1 MLESDDYRKYIS
13 NLRAVGCPEAVIR
26 DIIVADLDD
35 LYKRKGQ
42 GASAY
47 EPPWLGADRRREQ
60 TRDLAAKRFALQT
73 EKRALVK
80 ELLGYEWDSHA
91 NEIWNQ
97 DPLISAPLG
106 FLPDMRATQVL
117 SLAEKYHEAQ
127 VNVRE
132 DAQFVLKE
140 QEHAK
145 LDRVYRDWTME
156 VSRLLTPPE
165 WDEYQL
171 RVQAMRF
178 FTIRDIRFDG
188 VSLAGAQVRE
198 VARLSRSVK
207 DMVKEEW
214 SEEGK
219 LSDTEAAR
227 REGDFERGLKAL
239 LRPVVF
245 AEYQRAQEPDFREAY
260 QFTQAQHLPA
270 ATAADV
276 LDTRRTAEAQ
286 AAEVNADASLSTGQ
300 RSAALMVLKA
310 AALKRLESA
319 LGEAC
324 ASYRDG
330 PGQWLEALAGPFAQ
344 PSGGQP

>member
-13 NLRAVGCPEAVIR
+13 NLRAVSCPEAVIR

-35 LYKRKGQ
+35 LYQRKGQ
-42 GASAY
+42 EALAY
-47 EPPWLGADRRREQ
+47 ELPWLGADRRREH
-60 TRDLAAKRFALQT
+60 THDRAAKRFVLRA
-73 EKRALVK
+73 EKRTLVK

-97 DPLISAPLG
+97 DPVISAPLG
-106 FLPDMRATQVL
+106 FLPDMKATQVL

-132 DAQFVLKE
+132 DAQFVLKD
-140 QEHAK
+140 QDHAK
-145 LDRVYRDWTME
+145 LDQVYRDWTTE
-156 VSRLLTPPE
+156 VSQLLTPWE
-165 WDEYQL
+165 WEEYQL

-178 FTIRDIRFDG
+178 FTTRDIRFDG
-188 VSLAGAQVRE
+188 VSIAGTQVRE
-198 VARLSRSVK
+198 VARLSRPVK
-207 DMVKEEW
+207 DLVKEEW

-227 REGDFERGLKAL
+227 READFERGLKAL
-239 LRPVVF
+239 LGPVVYPQ
-245 AEYQRAQEPDFREAY
+245 YQRAQEPDFREAF
-260 QFTQAQHLPA
+260 QFTQEHHLPVASA
-270 ATAADV
+270 AEV
-276 LDTRRTAEAQ
+276 LDARRAAEAQ
-286 AAEVNADASLSTGQ
+286 AAEVKADALLSTDQ

-310 AALKRLESA
+310 AASKRLESA

-324 ASYRDG
+324 SSYRQG
-330 PGQWLEALAGPFAQ
+330 PGQWLDALAEPLTQ